1 MDVGVVVV
9 VVVVVMLISVTSAA
23 HIGMK
28 IALVSLG
35 HISED
40 CVSSV

>member
-9 VVVVVMLISVTSAA
+9 VVVMSIGDTSAA
-23 HIGMK
+23 HIEMK
-28 IALVSLG
+28 IALVSLD

>member
-9 VVVVVMLISVTSAA
+9 VVLMSIGVTSAA
-23 HIGMK
+23 YIEMK